1 VKIKNI
7 LGLKGSTQMK
17 KLFAMLM
24 VLVMGLSLVACG
36 GQESDPPAE
45 GSKEPAAAAEGS
57 VYWLNFKP
65 ESDAALQEIAKML
78 NVPEG
83 TVKSRLYYGRKK
95 LEEMRQKEEGENKN

>member
-1 VKIKNI
+1 
-7 LGLKGSTQMK
+7 MK

-36 GQESDPPAE
+36 GQESEPPAE

-65 ESDAALQEIAKML
+65 ESDAALQPPPLLKPKL
-78 NVPEG
+78 PL
-83 TVKSRLYYGRKK
+83 KPRLPLLPKAH
-95 LEEMRQKEEGENKN
+95 